1 MLRFTVQ
8 KLLETI
14 PTLIAITFLCFLIMR
29 LAPGNPFDSEKPIDP
44 QVKEKLMQKYHLDK
58 PFYIQAY
65 YYITGVL
72 RGDLGPSLKKKDLTV
87 NQYITLGFPK
97 SLTIGIVSLI
107 ISLMLGTLLGT
118 LAAIKKNTRTDYII
132 RIVAIFG
139 ISVPTFV
146 TGPILQ
152 YFLSVKLG
160 LFYTSGWISERGGL
174 SNLVM
179 PILTMSLPYTAIF
192 TRILR
197 GSMLEILKSDFVRTA
212 RAKGLSFHV
221 IIRKHVLVGAILPLV
236 SYIGPAFAGIISGSM
251 VIEQIFRI
259 AGMGMFTVEASL
271 NRDYP
276 LLMGSILVYSTLL
289 LISILASD
297 ITYKRLDPRT

>member
-1 MLRFTVQ
+1 MLKFTIQ

-58 PFYIQAY
+58 PFYMQAY
-65 YYITGVL
+65 YYITNIL
-72 RGDLGPSLKKKDLTV
+72 KGDFGPSLVKKDLNV
-87 NQYITLGFPK
+87 NQYIKLGFPK
-97 SLTIGIVSLI
+97 SFTIGIISLI
-107 ISLMLGTLLGT
+107 ISLTLGILLGS
-118 LAAIKKNTRTDYII
+118 LAAIKKNTRIDYII
-132 RIVAIFG
+132 RVAAIFG

-152 YFLSVKLG
+152 YFLSVKLK

-174 SNLVM
+174 ANLVM
-179 PILTMSLPYTAIF
+179 PILTMSLPWIAIF
-192 TRILR
+192 TRIIR

-212 RAKGLSFHV
+212 KAKGLSFNV
-221 IIRKHVLVGAILPLV
+221 IIRKHVLIGSMLPLI
-236 SYIGPAFAGIISGSM
+236 SYVGPAFAGIISGSM

-259 AGMGMFTVEASL
+259 AGMGIFTVEASL

-276 LLMGSILVYSTLL
+276 LLMGSLLVYSTIL

-297 ITYKRLDPRT
+297 IVYKKLDPRT

>member
-1 MLRFTVQ
+1 MLKFTVQ

-14 PTLIAITFLCFLIMR
+14 PTLIVITFLCFLIMR

-58 PFYIQAY
+58 PFYMQAY
-65 YYITGVL
+65 YYITNIL
-72 RGDLGPSLKKKDLTV
+72 KGDFGPSLVKKDLNV
-87 NQYITLGFPK
+87 SQYIKLGFPK
-97 SLTIGIVSLI
+97 SFTIGIISLI
-107 ISLMLGTLLGT
+107 ISLTLGILLGS
-118 LAAIKKNTRTDYII
+118 LAAIKKNTRIDYII
-132 RIVAIFG
+132 RVAAIFG

-152 YFLSVKLG
+152 YFLSVKLK

-174 SNLVM
+174 ANLIM
-179 PILTMSLPYTAIF
+179 PILTMSLPWIAIF
-192 TRILR
+192 TRIIR

-212 RAKGLSFHV
+212 KAKGLSFNV
-221 IIRKHVLVGAILPLV
+221 IIRKHVLIGSMLPLI

-259 AGMGMFTVEASL
+259 AGMGTFTVEASL

-276 LLMGSILVYSTLL
+276 LLMGSLLVYSTIL

-297 ITYKRLDPRT
+297 IVYKKLDPRT

>member
-1 MLRFTVQ
+1 MLKFTIQ

-58 PFYIQAY
+58 PFYMQAY
-65 YYITGVL
+65 YYITNIL
-72 RGDLGPSLKKKDLTV
+72 KGDFGPSLVKKDLNV
-87 NQYITLGFPK
+87 SQYIKLGFPK
-97 SLTIGIVSLI
+97 SFTIGIISLI
-107 ISLMLGTLLGT
+107 ISLTLGILLGS
-118 LAAIKKNTRTDYII
+118 LAAIKKNTRIDYII
-132 RIVAIFG
+132 RVAAIFG

-152 YFLSVKLG
+152 YFLSVKLK

-174 SNLVM
+174 ANLVM
-179 PILTMSLPYTAIF
+179 PILTMSLPWIAIF
-192 TRILR
+192 TRIIR

-212 RAKGLSFHV
+212 KAKGLSFNV
-221 IIRKHVLVGAILPLV
+221 IIRKHVLIGSMLPLI
-236 SYIGPAFAGIISGSM
+236 SYVGPAFAGIISGSM

-259 AGMGMFTVEASL
+259 AGMGIFTVEASL

-276 LLMGSILVYSTLL
+276 LLMGSLLVYSTIL

-297 ITYKRLDPRT
+297 IVYKKLNPRT

>member
-1 MLRFTVQ
+1 MLKFTIQ

-14 PTLIAITFLCFLIMR
+14 PTLIVITFLCFLIMR

-44 QVKEKLMQKYHLDK
+44 KIKEKLMQRYHLDK
-58 PFYIQAY
+58 PFYMQAY
-65 YYITGVL
+65 YYITNL
-72 RGDLGPSLKKKDLTV
+72 LKGDFGPSLAKKDLNV
-87 NQYITLGFPK
+87 SQYIKLGFPK
-97 SLTIGIVSLI
+97 SFTIGIISLI
-107 ISLMLGTLLGT
+107 ISLTFGILLGS

-132 RIVAIFG
+132 RLIVIFG

-146 TGPILQ
+146 VGPILQ
-152 YFLSVKLG
+152 YFLSVKLR

-174 SNLVM
+174 TNLVM
-179 PILTMSLPYTAIF
+179 PILTMSLPWIAIF
-192 TRILR
+192 TRIIR

-212 RAKGLSFHV
+212 KAKGLSFNV
-221 IIRKHVLVGAILPLV
+221 IIRKHVLVGSMLPLI

-259 AGMGMFTVEASL
+259 AGMGTFTIESSL

-276 LLMGSILVYSTLL
+276 LLMGLLLVYSTIL

-297 ITYKRLDPRT
+297 IAYKRLDPRT

>member
-1 MLRFTVQ
+1 MLKFTVQ

-14 PTLIAITFLCFLIMR
+14 PTLIVIIFLCFLIMR

-58 PFYIQAY
+58 PFYMQAY
-65 YYITGVL
+65 YYITNIL
-72 RGDLGPSLKKKDLTV
+72 KGDFGPSLVKKDLNV
-87 NQYITLGFPK
+87 NQYIKLGFPK
-97 SLTIGIVSLI
+97 SFTLGIISLI
-107 ISLMLGTLLGT
+107 ISLTLGILLGS

-132 RIVAIFG
+132 RVAAIFG

-152 YFLSVKLG
+152 YFLSVKLK

-174 SNLVM
+174 ANLIM
-179 PILTMSLPYTAIF
+179 PILTMSLPWIAIF
-192 TRILR
+192 TRIIR

-212 RAKGLSFHV
+212 KAKGLSFNV
-221 IIRKHVLVGAILPLV
+221 IIRKHVLIGSILPLV

-259 AGMGMFTVEASL
+259 AGMGTFTVEASL

-276 LLMGSILVYSTLL
+276 LLMGSLLVYSTIL

-297 ITYKRLDPRT
+297 IAYKKLDPRT

>member
-1 MLRFTVQ
+1 MLRFTIQ

-14 PTLIAITFLCFLIMR
+14 PTLIVIIFLCFLIMR

-58 PFYIQAY
+58 PFYLQAY
-65 YYITGVL
+65 YYITNVL
-72 RGDLGPSLKKKDLTV
+72 KGDLGPSLKKKDLSV
-87 NQYITLGFPK
+87 NQYIKLGMPK
-97 SLTIGIVSLI
+97 SFIIGIITLMLSLI
-107 ISLMLGTLLGT
+107 LGILFGTIS
-118 LAAIKKNTRTDYII
+118 AIKKNTRIDYII
-132 RIVAIFG
+132 RVIAIFG

-160 LFYTSGWISERGGL
+160 IFYTSGWITERGGL
-174 SNLVM
+174 TNLVM
-179 PILTMSLPYTAIF
+179 PIITLSLPYTAIF

-197 GSMLEILKSDFVRTA
+197 GSMLEILNSDFVRTA
-212 RAKGLSFHV
+212 RAKGLSFNV
-221 IIRKHVLVGAILPLV
+221 IIRKHVLIGAILPLI
-236 SYIGPAFAGIISGSM
+236 SYMGPIFAGIISGSM

-259 AGMGMFTVEASL
+259 AGLGMVTVESSL

-276 LLMGSILVYSTLL
+276 LLMGSVLAYSTILLVSILV
-289 LISILASD
+289 SD
-297 ITYKRLDPRT
+297 IAYKRLDPRV

>member
-1 MLRFTVQ
+1 MLKFSIQ

-14 PTLIAITFLCFLIMR
+14 PTLIIIIFLCFLIMS
-29 LAPGNPFDSEKPIDP
+29 LAPGNPFNSEKPIDP
-44 QVKEKLMQKYHLDK
+44 QIKEKLMQKYHLDK
-58 PFYIQAY
+58 PFYMQAY
-65 YYITGVL
+65 YYIKNVL
-72 RGDLGPSLKKKDLTV
+72 KGDFGPSLTKKDFSV
-87 NQYITLGFPK
+87 NQYIKLGFPK
-97 SLTIGIVSLI
+97 SLTMGIISLI
-107 ISLMLGTLLGT
+107 ISLTFGIVLGS
-118 LAAIKKNTRTDYII
+118 LAAIKKNTRIDYII
-132 RIVAIFG
+132 RTIAIFG

-152 YFLSVKLG
+152 YILSVKLK

-179 PILTMSLPYTAIF
+179 PILTMSLPWIAIF
-192 TRILR
+192 TRIIR
-197 GSMLEILKSDFVRTA
+197 GSMLEILNSDFVRTA
-212 RAKGLSFHV
+212 KAKGLSFNV
-221 IIRKHVLVGAILPLV
+221 IIRKHVLIGSILPLV

-259 AGMGMFTVEASL
+259 AGMGVFTVESSL

-276 LLMGSILVYSTLL
+276 LLMGSLLVYSTIL

-297 ITYKRLDPRT
+297 IIYKKLDPRI

>member
-1 MLRFTVQ
+1 MLRFSIQ
-8 KLLETI
+8 KLLETL
-14 PTLIAITFLCFLIMR
+14 PTLIIIIFLCFLIMR

-58 PFYIQAY
+58 PFYMQAY
-65 YYITGVL
+65 YYIKNIL
-72 RGDLGPSLKKKDLTV
+72 KGDFGPSIAKKDLSV
-87 NQYITLGFPK
+87 NQYIKLGLPK
-97 SLTIGIVSLI
+97 SFTIGIISLI
-107 ISLMLGTLLGT
+107 ISLTFGIVMGS
-118 LAAIKKNTRTDYII
+118 LAAINKNTHIDYII
-132 RIVAIFG
+132 RMIAIFG

-152 YFLSVKLG
+152 YILSVKLK

-174 SNLVM
+174 ANLIM
-179 PILTMSLPYTAIF
+179 PILTMSLPWIAIF
-192 TRILR
+192 TRIIR
-197 GSMLEILKSDFVRTA
+197 GSMLEILNSDFVRTA
-212 RAKGLSFHV
+212 KAKGLSFNV
-221 IIRKHVLVGAILPLV
+221 IIRKHVLIGAILPIV

-259 AGMGMFTVEASL
+259 AGIGMFTVEASL

-276 LLMGSILVYSTLL
+276 LLMGSLLVYSAIL

-297 ITYKRLDPRT
+297 IIYKKLDPRI

>member
-1 MLRFTVQ
+1 MLKFTIQ

-58 PFYIQAY
+58 PFYMQAY
-65 YYITGVL
+65 YYITNIL
-72 RGDLGPSLKKKDLTV
+72 KGDFGPSLVKKDLNV
-87 NQYITLGFPK
+87 SQYIKLGFPK
-97 SLTIGIVSLI
+97 SFTIGIISLI
-107 ISLMLGTLLGT
+107 ISLTLGILLGS
-118 LAAIKKNTRTDYII
+118 LAAIKKNTRIDYII
-132 RIVAIFG
+132 RVAAIFG

-152 YFLSVKLG
+152 YFLSVKLK

-174 SNLVM
+174 ANLVM
-179 PILTMSLPYTAIF
+179 PILTMSLPWIAIF
-192 TRILR
+192 TRIIR

-212 RAKGLSFHV
+212 KAKGLSFNV
-221 IIRKHVLVGAILPLV
+221 IIRKHVLIGSMLPLI
-236 SYIGPAFAGIISGSM
+236 SYVGPAFAGIISGSM

-259 AGMGMFTVEASL
+259 AGMGIFTVEASL

-276 LLMGSILVYSTLL
+276 LLMGSLLVYSTIL

-297 ITYKRLDPRT
+297 IVYKKLDPRT